1 MYVRPHVATQLATE
15 HIDALRESRQAA
27 ERVGR
32 HRRATPLLSLMR
44 RRPSPTPA
52 TPTQR

>member
-32 HRRATPLLSLMR
+32 
-44 RRPSPTPA
+44 PA
-52 TPTQR
+52 APPPCFHS

>member
-15 HIDALRESRQAA
+15 QIDALRESRQAA
-27 ERVGR
+27 ERVADTAPPSPGF
-32 HRRATPLLSLMR
+32 TLR